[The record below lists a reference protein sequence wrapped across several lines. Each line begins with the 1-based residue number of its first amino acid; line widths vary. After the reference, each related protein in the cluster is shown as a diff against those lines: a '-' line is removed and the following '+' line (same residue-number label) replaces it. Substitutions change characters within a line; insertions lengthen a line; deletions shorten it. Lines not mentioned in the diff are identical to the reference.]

1 MKDDDSATVGDGV
14 AVPSGP
20 SAAWGA
26 SGGLGVEASATSPVS
41 AGSPVS
47 GSPVSGS
54 PVSAGSAGGVPSDA
68 SAASAGAVSGGSRV
82 PSWATWRSGLWGSGV
97 RGASARGA
105 RTPASD
111 ARRPDAQGPAA
122 RELAGQD
129 LDARN
134 PAARDLAVR
143 RARTGGT
150 FLAFLGVLAFSGSFP
165 GTVFAMEGFNP
176 WLVAIGRAAVAGLL
190 AVVCLRAAR
199 RPLLPPR
206 HLWGPYAL
214 ISLGVVFG
222 FPVFSGL
229 ALALGSSTSHAAV
242 ITALLPAATAACAV
256 VRAGERPRPLF
267 WAACLAG
274 AAAVTAFT
282 LLQQGR
288 TAAAT
293 WPDLLLLAALGS
305 AAIGYT
311 EGGRLARDTPGW
323 QVISHALVLS
333 LPVTAPVT
341 AALTVLTP
349 VTVTPG
355 ALAGFAYVA
364 VVSMFLGFFP
374 WYAGLAKGG
383 IARAGQTQLTQPL
396 LTLLWAWF
404 LMGERFGPVT
414 VAAALAV
421 LVCVAIT
428 QRART

>member
-1 MKDDDSATVGDGV
+1 MDAQGV
-14 AVPSGP
+14 DAQNLSTRSLDIQDPE
-20 SAAWGA
+20 AQD
-26 SGGLGVEASATSPVS
+26 LGT
-41 AGSPVS
+41 
-47 GSPVSGS
+47 
-54 PVSAGSAGGVPSDA
+54 
-68 SAASAGAVSGGSRV
+68 R
-82 PSWATWRSGLWGSGV
+82 
-97 RGASARGA
+97 
-105 RTPASD
+105 ASD
-111 ARRPDAQGPAA
+111 ARR
-122 RELAGQD
+122 
-129 LDARN
+129 
-134 PAARDLAVR
+134 
-143 RARTGGT
+143 ARTRGT
-150 FLAFLGVLAFSGSFP
+150 LLAFLGVLAFSGSFP
-165 GTVFAMEGFNP
+165 GTVYAMEGFNP

-256 VRAGERPRPLF
+256 LRAGERPRRLF
-267 WAACLAG
+267 WAACLSG

-282 LLQQGR
+282 LLQQEG
-288 TAAAT
+288 TAAAA

-349 VTVTPG
+349 VTITPG

-364 VVSMFLGFFP
+364 VISMFLGFFP

-396 LTLLWAWF
+396 LTLIWAWF